1 MIPKSASLVTDP
13 LFLLALASA
22 LGLIGYL
29 TVDAVRDM
37 LQNRRE
43 RRSREQ
49 ARRQFWG
56 YE

>member
-1 MIPKSASLVTDP
+1 MIPSSASLVTDP

-43 RRSREQ
+43 RRVREQ